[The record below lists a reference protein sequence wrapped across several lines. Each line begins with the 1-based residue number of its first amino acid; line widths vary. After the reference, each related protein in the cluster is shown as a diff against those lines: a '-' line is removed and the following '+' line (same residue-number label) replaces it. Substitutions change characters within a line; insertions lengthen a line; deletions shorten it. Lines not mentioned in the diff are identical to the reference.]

1 MGYRI
6 MGIKAIKAV
15 APEVEHGIL
24 EVDLSERAGEG
35 AVVKFRQPK
44 AADYFPDASE
54 LQKIRMSYAEMA
66 PNLLVNCLIIGK
78 CYIPDIDD
86 PSDVAFI
93 RVLLDLSRKNT
104 QAFYAIYWSFIGKYI
119 DVSVTKEVDEAKN
132 DLAV

>member
-1 MGYRI
+1 

-15 APEVEHGIL
+15 EPEVEHGIL
-24 EVDLSERAGEG
+24 EVDLSQWAGDG
-35 AVVKFRQPK
+35 AMVKFRQPK
-44 AADYFPDASE
+44 AADYFPDNGE
-54 LQKIRMSYAEMA
+54 LQKLRISYAEVA

-104 QAFYAIYWSFIGKYI
+104 QAFYAIYWAFIHKYV
-119 DVSVTKEVDEAKN
+119 DVSITEEVDEAKN
-132 DLAV
+132 DSAV

>member
-1 MGYRI
+1 

-15 APEVEHGIL
+15 EPEVEHGIL
-24 EVDLSERAGEG
+24 EVDLSEWAGEG
-35 AVVKFRQPK
+35 ATVKFRQPK
-44 AADYFPDASE
+44 AADYFPDARE
-54 LQKIRMSYAEMA
+54 LQRIRMSYAEMA

-78 CYIPDIDD
+78 CYIPDMDD
-86 PSDVAFI
+86 PSDAAFI